1 MVIWDTNILALYFSG
16 RLSSDDQIRMNGL
29 VSELSRKK
37 ETIGIPAQVWAEFL
51 EAASQEEAEESVK
64 LFKSNA
70 FSLLAYDMR
79 CAIETAEVARQGQTV
94 RKSTKGP
101 KRDRQAVKVDW
112 QIIAIAKVN
121 QARLLLSNDGPMA
134 AEAIRQGL
142 NCMKISE
149 LPILIMAGNTRFDLK
164 RISLTDRELSFR
176 HLHGRSC
183 PHREAA
189 TFDIFP
195 PPSRKTARTAQ
206 AAPRLQRGLFTS
218 AAHLIHSGV
227 LEGTTPKGPG
237 RAGTFPGAAF
247 SFLPFPPDSALS
259 RRPPCPYGEL
269 DTSPPFLD

>member
-51 EAASQEEAEESVK
+51 ETASQEEAEESVK

-149 LPILIMAGNTRFDLK
+149 LPIPDNGRQHSIRF
-164 RISLTDRELSFR
+164 E
-176 HLHGRSC
+176 
-183 PHREAA
+183 E
-189 TFDIFP
+189 DI
-195 PPSRKTARTAQ
+195 
-206 AAPRLQRGLFTS
+206 
-218 AAHLIHSGV
+218 
-227 LEGTTPKGPG
+227 
-237 RAGTFPGAAF
+237 
-247 SFLPFPPDSALS
+247 PD
-259 RRPPCPYGEL
+259 
-269 DTSPPFLD
+269 